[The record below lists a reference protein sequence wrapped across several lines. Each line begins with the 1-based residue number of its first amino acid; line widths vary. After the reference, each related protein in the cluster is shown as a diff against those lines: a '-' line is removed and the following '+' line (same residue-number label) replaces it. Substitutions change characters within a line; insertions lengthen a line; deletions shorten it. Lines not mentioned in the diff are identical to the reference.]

1 MEPAGNN
8 RPKNRR
14 KAVMKAIFLLIFIVA
29 AIFLLRFTPIKNYLT
44 AEALG
49 RFLESAG
56 FWAPLI
62 FILIY
67 TAGVCLFLPG
77 TLLTGLGAA
86 IFGAYWGFVY
96 VWFGA
101 MAGASAAFFIGRTL
115 GREFA
120 SSLIGDKLK
129 KYDDGIER
137 NGFATVLYLRLVYFP
152 FTPMNFGMGLT
163 KVHFRDYFIGTGLG
177 IIVGTFIFTFFIGT
191 LKDVWASGNW
201 AELISFKVFFS
212 IALFIFS
219 FFIPKIIK
227 KINMVIAEDPEMG
240 PNLLDKI
247 KSQGVRELDDSAM
260 IMRLKFKTIPG
271 EQFVIRR
278 EVFRMIQE
286 SFRENGIEFAHRN
299 VAVYLPPDEDA
310 GEHDKK
316 AIEAGAAAAAAA
328 AQAEEEQKKPI

>member
-1 MEPAGNN
+1 MESADNN
-8 RPKNRR
+8 MPKNRS

-29 AIFLLRFTPIKNYLT
+29 AIFLVRFTPIKNYMT

-49 RFLESAG
+49 RFLETAG

-101 MAGASAAFFIGRTL
+101 MAGAAAAFFIGRTL

-163 KVHFRDYFIGTGLG
+163 KVHFRDYFFGTGLG

-201 AELISFKVFFS
+201 AELISLKVFFS

-227 KINMVIAEDPEMG
+227 KI
-240 PNLLDKI
+240 K
-247 KSQGVRELDDSAM
+247 
-260 IMRLKFKTIPG
+260 G
-271 EQFVIRR
+271 E
-278 EVFRMIQE
+278 
-286 SFRENGIEFAHRN
+286 
-299 VAVYLPPDEDA
+299 
-310 GEHDKK
+310 
-316 AIEAGAAAAAAA
+316 
-328 AQAEEEQKKPI
+328 